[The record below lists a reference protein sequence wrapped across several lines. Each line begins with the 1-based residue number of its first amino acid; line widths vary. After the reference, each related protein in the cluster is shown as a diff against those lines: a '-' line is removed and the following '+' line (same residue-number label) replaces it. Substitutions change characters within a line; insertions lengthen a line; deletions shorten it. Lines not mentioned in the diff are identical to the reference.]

1 MFRPQRTSRTN
12 TSEPGCSFCHPD
24 GEGFVLVLTEAK
36 DAGLPAVSFNCPEGP
51 ADILKDGFLVESENI
66 EAFAERIVY
75 LAKNEELRKRF
86 GAAAKEDI
94 KCLSA
99 EIVFK
104 MWDNLFKKI

>member
-24 GEGFVLVLTEAK
+24 GEGFVLVLTEAR
-36 DAGLPAVSFNCPEGP
+36 DAGLPDVSFNCPEDP